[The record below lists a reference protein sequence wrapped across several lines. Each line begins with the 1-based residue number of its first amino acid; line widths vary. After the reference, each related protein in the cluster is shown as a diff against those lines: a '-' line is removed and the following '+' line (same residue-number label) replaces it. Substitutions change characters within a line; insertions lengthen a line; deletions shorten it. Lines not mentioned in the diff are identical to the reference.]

1 MEMLYWWVRQRGC
14 EHGKTRAAIQRDAN
28 TIPGRNTRMFSI
40 YFLWYRSWK
49 QASSTANQKLGFSEG
64 AGPKSSHAVPARRD
78 WLLSPPLL
86 QAFVP
91 SRAVVCMIESRCGEA
106 TRFQLS
112 NKGWKLHLQMKSWHL
127 AWSSSLPSLCY
138 NYLGHEEG
146 ENSAKLT
153 DLPPPPSP
161 RTKTSEDIFKKSL
174 IQVPGLEMQAY
185 CTCFFLLTV
194 SPNESYLRWLL
205 QVFHTGD
212 HSCSPACSGV
222 VASPLQQE
230 IGLIRFSW
238 SIALLLNHLS
248 FTRQHF

>member
-40 YFLWYRSWK
+40 YFLWYRSRK

-91 SRAVVCMIESRCGEA
+91 SRAVVCVIESRCGEA

-161 RTKTSEDIFKKSL
+161 RTKTSEDIFKKVTHSSARAWNAGL
-174 IQVPGLEMQAY
+174 LHLLFSSHCLPKWVVSQVVTPGIPHRRP
-185 CTCFFLLTV
+185 LL
-194 SPNESYLRWLL
+194 
-205 QVFHTGD
+205 
-212 HSCSPACSGV
+212 
-222 VASPLQQE
+222 
-230 IGLIRFSW
+230 
-238 SIALLLNHLS
+238 
-248 FTRQHF
+248 